1 MKIVFYI
8 FSIVLSINSYAQFST
23 MFNDT
28 LRPFGDGAYSLDNVQ
43 KDDTFYYV
51 TGIFA
56 GTLTNN
62 QQWPIVL
69 KFNNYG
75 VLLKKKL
82 SIFSA
87 LTQG

>member
-1 MKIVFYI
+1 MKIKI
-8 FSIVLSINSYAQFST
+8 LIICLLLPISIIAQFST

-28 LRPFGDGAYSLDNVQ
+28 LKPFGSGAYSLDNVQ

-69 KFNNYG
+69 KFNN
-75 VLLKKKL
+75 
-82 SIFSA
+82 
-87 LTQG
+87 